1 MSDLMEMLV
10 RRGFLWQSF
19 EIYGGMAGFIDY
31 APLGNNLRRKI
42 EDIWREFF
50 VIGERAAEIDTPT
63 VGIEEVF
70 IASGHVASFTDVAI
84 ECEKCGRVYRADH
97 YVKEKL
103 GIEVDESS
111 EAVSEVMELYDLKCE
126 CGGSFG
132 KPKNMSLMFSTT
144 IGPGKGKRGYL
155 RPETA
160 QGMFVDFKR
169 LLSYFR
175 DKLPFG
181 VAQIG
186 RAYRNEI
193 SPRQGVIRL
202 REFNQ
207 AELEYFVHPAEKTHP
222 GFEEL
227 KSDIVHLVDK
237 FGEEHRITLGEA
249 VEKGIIAHEL
259 LAYFIGRTR
268 RFLLKIGI
276 REENLRFRQHRD
288 DERAHYATDCWDAE
302 INTSFGWIEVVG
314 IADRT
319 DYDLKKHAE
328 MSGEDLSVFIQYS
341 EPIRV
346 KRKKVVPK
354 MNKIGPVFKERA
366 SAIVNALQSVSL
378 TETGNE
384 TGNVNVIKLNLD
396 GEEIEIDGEFF
407 DIEEVEEE
415 IKGEKIVPHVI
426 EPSFG
431 LDRIT
436 YAVLENAMDR
446 DIVDGEERRVLRLKR
461 WLAPVEIAVLP
472 LLSREPFTTKAME
485 LTNMLKSEGFFTEY
499 DDSGSI
505 GRRYRRYDEIGTPFC
520 VTVDHQ
526 TFEDGTVTI
535 RDRDTTRQIRVHV
548 NDLSRILRELL
559 RTEKDISE
567 FGEIFKEKSLMKNEL

>member
-1 MSDLMEMLV
+1 MSELMEMLI

-42 EDIWREFF
+42 ENIWRKYF

-63 VGIEEVF
+63 IGIEEVF
-70 IASGHVASFTDVAI
+70 IASGHATSFTDVAI
-84 ECEKCGRVYRADH
+84 ECEECGRVFRADH

-103 GIEVDESS
+103 GIEVDETV
-111 EAVSEVMELYDLKCE
+111 EAVKEVMEVYNLRCE
-126 CGGSFG
+126 CGGKF
-132 KPKNMSLMFSTT
+132 KDPAPMSLMFSTT
-144 IGPGKGKRGYL
+144 IGPGKGKKGYL

-207 AELEYFVHPAEKTHP
+207 AELEYFVNPKEKKHP
-222 GFEEL
+222 GFSDV
-227 KSDIVHLVDK
+227 KSDVVRLVDK
-237 FGEEHRITLGEA
+237 FDQEHNITLGEA
-249 VEKGIIAHEL
+249 VEKGIIAHEV

-268 RFLLKIGI
+268 RFLLEIGI
-276 REENLRFRQHRD
+276 KDEKLRFRQHKD

-302 INTSFGWIEVVG
+302 VLTSYGWIEIVG

-319 DYDLKKHAE
+319 DYDLRRHSE
-328 MSGEDLSVFIQYS
+328 YSGEDLSVFVQY
-341 EPIRV
+341 PKPVKVRV
-346 KRKKVVPK
+346 KKVVPI
-354 MNKIGPVFKERA
+354 MSKIGPVFKDKA
-366 SAIVNALQSVSL
+366 KAVANALQNLSSIDSDEVEVEVEGETVRVSR
-378 TETGNE
+378 
-384 TGNVNVIKLNLD
+384 
-396 GEEIEIDGEFF
+396 EFF
-407 DIEEVEEE
+407 DVIEVEEE
-415 IKGEKIVPHVI
+415 ITGERIIPHVI

-431 LDRIT
+431 LDRIS
-436 YAVLENAMDR
+436 YAVLEHAFDK

-461 WLAPVEIAVLP
+461 CVAPVEVAVLP
-472 LLSREPFTTKAME
+472 LLSREPFTSKALEITAE
-485 LTNMLKSEGFFTEY
+485 LKCNGIYTEY

-505 GRRYRRYDEIGTPFC
+505 GRRYRRFDEIGTPFC
-520 VTVDHQ
+520 ITIDHQ
-526 TFEDGTVTI
+526 TFEDDTVTI
-535 RDRDTTRQIRVHV
+535 RDRDTTKQVRVRV
-548 NDLSRILRELL
+548 PELVDIIRELL
-559 RTEKDISE
+559 NSDKDITE
-567 FGEIFKEKSLMKNEL
+567 FGEIFKQ

>member
-19 EIYGGMAGFIDY
+19 EIYGGMAGFVDY

-42 EDIWREFF
+42 ENIWRDFF
-50 VIGERAAEIDTPT
+50 VINERAVEIDTPT
-63 VGIEEVF
+63 IGIEEVF
-70 IASGHVASFTDVAI
+70 IASGHAVSFTDVAV

-97 YVKEKL
+97 YIKEKL
-103 GIEVDESS
+103 GIEVDESV
-111 EAVSEVMELYDLKCE
+111 EAVKEVMSLYDVRCE

-132 KPKNMSLMFSTT
+132 EPKEMGLMFSTT

-169 LLSYFR
+169 LLTYFR

-207 AELEYFVHPAEKTHP
+207 AELEYFVHPAEKKHP
-222 GFEEL
+222 NFDEV
-227 KSDIVHLVDK
+227 KSDVLLLVDK
-237 FGEEHRITLGEA
+237 FGNEHRISLGEA
-249 VEKGIIAHEL
+249 VDRGIIAHEL
-259 LAYFIGRTR
+259 LAYFVGKTR
-268 RFLLKIGI
+268 RFLLRVGI
-276 REENLRFRQHRD
+276 KEENLRFRQHRD
-288 DERAHYATDCWDAE
+288 DERAHYAADCWDAE
-302 INTSFGWIEVVG
+302 VKTSLGWIEVVG

-319 DYDLKKHAE
+319 DYDLRRHSEA
-328 MSGEDLSVFIQYS
+328 SGEDLSVFVQYPQ
-341 EPIRV
+341 PIKMRV
-346 KRKKVVPK
+346 RKIVPK
-354 MNKIGPVFKERA
+354 MNKLGPVFREKAGKIAKALEEMRA
-366 SAIVNALQSVSL
+366 ESVEGSVKVN
-378 TETGNE
+378 
-384 TGNVNVIKLNLD
+384 ID
-396 GEEIEIDGEFF
+396 GEEIEVSDEYF
-407 DIEEVEEE
+407 EVVEVEEE
-415 IKGEKIVPHVI
+415 KSGEKIIPHVI

-446 DIVDGEERRVLRLKR
+446 DVVDGEERRVLRLKR
-461 WLAPVEIAVLP
+461 WLAPVEVAVLP
-472 LLSREPFTTKAME
+472 LLSREPFTSKAAEITK
-485 LTNMLKSEGFFTEY
+485 MLKEEGFFTEF

-520 VTVDHQ
+520 VTIDHQ

-535 RDRDTTRQIRVHV
+535 RDRDTTRQIRVKID
-548 NDLSRILRELL
+548 DLAGVLSKLIKSER
-559 RTEKDISE
+559 DIEE
-567 FGEIFKEKSLMKNEL
+567 FGEPFKS